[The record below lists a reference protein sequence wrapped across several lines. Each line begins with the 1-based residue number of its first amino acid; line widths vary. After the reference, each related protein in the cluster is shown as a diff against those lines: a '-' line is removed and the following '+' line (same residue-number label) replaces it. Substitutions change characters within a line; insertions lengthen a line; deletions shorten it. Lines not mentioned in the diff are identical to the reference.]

1 MYRLDAFKLE
11 DMILC
16 GADIRQIGLESRCVE
31 EAAEKVVK
39 HLYENLL
46 DEEGKSALALVRL
59 YKTMRFGELDSNL
72 RTVARQSFGSEQG
85 SFLTLMATVGMMDS
99 WNDRRKTERHQL
111 IPSNDETQMMQHVPI
126 LAHLRLQLE
135 MGSSWRP
142 LDESLLKYVM
152 EPEQKRFNVFF
163 VPNINDYSS
172 PEREALI
179 ESCGVRSML
188 AYGAMLSPGSF
199 FGVVLYSR
207 IVLPKNSAEMFSPLA
222 LSTKN
227 AIIYSTNF
235 RPFAANA

>member
-16 GADIRQIGLESRCVE
+16 GTDIRQIGFESRCVE
-31 EAAEKVVK
+31 ESAEKVVR
-39 HLYENLL
+39 HLYGNLL
-46 DEEGKSALALVRL
+46 DEEGRPALALVRL
-59 YKTMRFGELDSNL
+59 YKTMRYGELDSEL
-72 RTVARQSFGSEQG
+72 RTVARQSFGSQHG
-85 SFLTLMATVGMMDS
+85 PFLTLMATTGVLDC
-99 WNDRRKTERHQL
+99 WNDRRKSETHRL
-111 IPSNDETQMMQHVPI
+111 IPIDDETQMMQHVPI

-163 VPNINDYSS
+163 VPDINEYNS
-172 PEREALI
+172 PERQSLI
-179 ESCGVRSML
+179 QGCGVRSML
-188 AYGAMLSPGSF
+188 AYGAMLSPGSY

-207 IVLPKNSAEMFSPLA
+207 IALSKDSAEMFSPLA

-235 RPFAANA
+235 RPLAANA